1 VREPSPARRRV
12 ARTVA
17 AVAGLAR
24 PPAELSTR
32 VRWLLLALGLP
43 TMALLAFVTVVRSP
57 AAWPLLPALGLGGMA
72 AAAALRPRAG
82 GAVLLA
88 AVLAQVPSLT
98 VIATLAYLLGDVL
111 RRQQRVTAREQVLSR
126 VALQGLRAQVALALD
141 RAALTAEL
149 AARATVDPL
158 TGLANRALFL
168 ERLGQAVASSAADG
182 TTCALV
188 LLDLDDFK
196 TVNDSLGHLRGDGVL
211 VAVAERLRAQLR
223 AGDTAARLGGDEFA
237 VLLERVGGV
246 RDALAVAE
254 RLAAELRKPVAV
266 AGREVQARASVG
278 VRLAAGGDPDELL
291 RDADLAMYAAKRT
304 GHGTVRLFDAAMHER
319 ALLRLDFEAALRRAV
334 LEQQFTVRYQPV
346 CELAGGGVVGLE
358 ALVRWDHP
366 EPGPGDARR
375 VRRHGRG
382 GRPDRPHRPL
392 GAARGLPGGPRLA
405 APLPAGAAAVHRRQ
419 PVAAPA
425 AAPRPGPGRGR
436 RRRRRR
442 AGPSRPGPR
451 ADRERAG
458 ARRRGDHPAAAE
470 LRALGVHLAV
480 DDFGTGYSSL
490 AYLRRLPVDA
500 LKLAGAFVEGL
511 TADAE
516 QAALAQAVMRLA
528 DTLALQVVAEEVEE
542 ADQLRALQALGRR
555 YGQGYLF
562 ARPLDQFAV
571 DALLDAGQ
579 RRHAQRPA
587 AAPTASR

>member
-1 VREPSPARRRV
+1 VREPSPAPRRV
-12 ARTVA
+12 ARTLA

-24 PPAELSTR
+24 PPAGLSAR

-43 TMALLAFVTVVRSP
+43 TVALLAFVTVVRSP
-57 AAWPLLPALGLGGMA
+57 AAWRLLPALGLGGMA

-88 AVLAQVPSLT
+88 AALAQVPGLT

-111 RRQQRVTAREQVLSR
+111 RRQQRDTARERVLSR
-126 VALQGLRAQVALALD
+126 VALQGLRAQAALALD
-141 RAALTAEL
+141 RAALAAEL
-149 AARATVDPL
+149 ATRATVDPL

-168 ERLGQAVASSAADG
+168 ERLGQAVARSAADG

-196 TVNDSLGHLRGDGVL
+196 TVNDGLGHLSGDGVL

-304 GHGTVRLFDAAMHER
+304 GQGTVRLFDAAMHER

-366 EPGPGDARR
+366 ERGLVMPGEFVGMAEESGLIVPIGRWVLHAACQAARDWQ
-375 VRRHGRG
+375 RRF
-382 GRPDRPHRPL
+382 PLVRPL
-392 GAARGLPGGPRLA
+392 YIGVNLSLRQLQQPDLVQDV
-405 APLPAGAAAVHRRQ
+405 AGAVDAAGL
-419 PVAAPA
+419 APA
-425 AAPRPGPGRGR
+425 DLVLELTESVLALDDEATIQRL
-436 RRRRRR
+436 
-442 AGPSRPGPR
+442 
-451 ADRERAG
+451 
-458 ARRRGDHPAAAE
+458 HE

-480 DDFGTGYSSL
+480 DDVGTGHSSL
-490 AYLRRLPVDA
+490 AHLRRLPVDA
-500 LKLAGAFVEGL
+500 LKLAGPFVEGL
-511 TADAE
+511 TAGAE
-516 QAALAQAVMRLA
+516 QAALAQAIMRLA
-528 DTLALQVVAEEVEE
+528 DTLGLQVVAEEVEE
-542 ADQLRALQALGRR
+542 ADQLRALQALGCR

-571 DALLDAGQ
+571 DALLGAEQ

-587 AAPTASR
+587 AAPTAPR